1 MRNNNDLFTYTLR
14 ELEKKGQLEL
24 SLHFQHQRM
33 METLNQKAEL
43 ERIKQEIIEEV
54 LSRISIMIH
63 TGEAIKKIE
72 ALNKAIK
79 QLER

>member
-1 MRNNNDLFTYTLR
+1 MLNNNDLYMYTLR

-33 METLNQKAEL
+33 METLNQKADL
-43 ERIKQEIIEEV
+43 EKMKQEIIEEV
-54 LSRISIMIH
+54 LSRISIMVH
-63 TGEAIKKIE
+63 TGEAIKKID
-72 ALNKAIK
+72 ALNKAIQ